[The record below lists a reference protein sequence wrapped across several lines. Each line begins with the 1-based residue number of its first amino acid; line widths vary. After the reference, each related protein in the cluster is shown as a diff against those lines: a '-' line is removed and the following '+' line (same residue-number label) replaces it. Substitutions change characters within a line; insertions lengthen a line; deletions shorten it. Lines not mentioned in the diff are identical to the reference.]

1 MASAPYGQSEI
12 VSPEA
17 EAGEIRNKLLVC
29 ITSIYFT
36 CILTLIQ
43 LEIDGWNL
51 QTNTLKIMIF
61 ILIIPI
67 LIFVIVIIR
76 YNTVDSTILQV
87 FIIASGAAI
96 PIPGSPAIPMSQ
108 LGRIDHS
115 LNRPNLHT
123 LLNTE
128 ETADEVIEL
137 NTTLITYSSAENTEI
152 LPTDCP
158 ICLEEMFS
166 AIPGEIP
173 GSIPPS
179 GTATE
184 CIKVCGPLGGREG
197 NTEPGV
203 NHIFHKDCFK
213 KYLISSHIQQYE
225 NIYRNNRASQ
235 IIPVSGQE
243 IKWLCPICK
252 RDITNSLE

>member
-87 FIIASGAAI
+87 FIIASGT
-96 PIPGSPAIPMSQ
+96 SIPMSPV
-108 LGRIDHS
+108 RHIHHS
-115 LNRPNLHT
+115 LDRPNLHT
-123 LLNTE
+123 ILDTE
-128 ETADEVIEL
+128 NTADEVIEL
-137 NTTLITYSSAENTEI
+137 NTTLITHSYVENTD
-152 LPTDCP
+152 LPSTDCP

-166 AIPGEIP
+166 CEIP
-173 GSIPPS
+173 GSIVHAS
-179 GTATE
+179 TATE
-184 CIKVCGPLGGREG
+184 CIKVCGPRGGQEG

-213 KYLISSHIQQYE
+213 KYLISSYIQQYE
-225 NIYRNNRASQ
+225 SIYRNNRASP
-235 IIPVSGQE
+235 ILPVTGQE

>member
-1 MASAPYGQSEI
+1 MESDTTRASESISSME
-12 VSPEA
+12 S
-17 EAGEIRNKLLVC
+17 KLLIC
-29 ITSIYFT
+29 SITVYFT
-36 CILTLIQ
+36 CILTFIQ
-43 LEIDGWNL
+43 IEGWNL
-51 QTNTLKIMIF
+51 QTNKIIIF

-76 YNTVDSTILQV
+76 YNTVDSTILQI
-87 FIIASGAAI
+87 FIIASGTTI
-96 PIPGSPAIPMSQ
+96 PVLPVRPIH
-108 LGRIDHS
+108 HS
-115 LNRPNLHT
+115 LDRPNLHS

-137 NTTLITYSSAENTEI
+137 NTTLITYSSAENTE
-152 LPTDCP
+152 LTPTDCP

-184 CIKVCGPLGGREG
+184 CIKVCGPHGGHEG

-252 RDITNSLE
+252 RNITNSLE

>member
-17 EAGEIRNKLLVC
+17 HAEWSEIKNKLLVC
-29 ITSIYFT
+29 ITIMYFT
-36 CILTLIQ
+36 SILTLIQ
-43 LEIDGWNL
+43 LKIDGWNL

-87 FIIASGAAI
+87 FIIASGT
-96 PIPGSPAIPMSQ
+96 SIPMSPV
-108 LGRIDHS
+108 RHIHHS
-115 LNRPNLHT
+115 LDRPNLHT
-123 LLNTE
+123 ILDTE
-128 ETADEVIEL
+128 NTADEVIEL
-137 NTTLITYSSAENTEI
+137 NTTLITHSYVEN
-152 LPTDCP
+152 TDCP

-166 AIPGEIP
+166 GLPGEIP
-173 GSIPPS
+173 GSILHA

-184 CIKVCGPLGGREG
+184 CIKVCGPRAGLEG

-213 KYLISSHIQQYE
+213 KYLISSYIQQYE
-225 NIYRNNRASQ
+225 SIYRNNRASP
-235 IIPVSGQE
+235 ILPVTGQE